1 MGNEPV
7 GVADVMIV
15 DAIVVS
21 VDATL
26 QEADTIMRST
36 FVTGIPVVD
45 GYGVLSS
52 GVIGHAQLVAHRFG
66 RPMDSSGQRPA
77 TSEPAR

>member
-1 MGNEPV
+1 MGKEPV
-7 GVADVMIV
+7 RVADVMIV
-15 DAIVVS
+15 DAIAVS

-26 QEADTIMRST
+26 EEADTIMRST
-36 FVTGIPVVD
+36 FVTGIPVYD
-45 GYGVLSS
+45 SYGVLV

-66 RPMDSSGQRPA
+66 RPMDSSGQGPA